1 LLKRQR
7 KQLLKRQRKR
17 QLSNSLLSTTK
28 AAQWAAF
35 LC

>member
-7 KQLLKRQRKR
+7 KKLLKRQRKR
-17 QLSNSLLSTTK
+17 QLSNSLLSK
-28 AAQWAAF
+28 KKPPNGRLF